1 MGLKN
6 LKPVTS
12 AMRGKVGLN
21 FEELSGIKPV
31 KSLCKGKSSISARD
45 SKGRISVRRRGG
57 GAKRKYRQIDFKRN
71 KANIEGTIKTIEYD
85 PNRSAFISLVN
96 YTDGDRRYILAIDGL
111 KVGTKIISGEEAKS
125 REGNCL
131 PLRKVNIG
139 SFVHN
144 IEIKRGKGGQVV
156 RSAGG
161 GAKVLGRDGDFV
173 SLQLPSGEV
182 KLFRGECYA
191 TIGVIS
197 NKDNRNI
204 KLGKAGASRYL
215 GRRPKVR
222 GVVMNPV
229 DHPMGGGEGKSSGGR
244 HPCSPT
250 GVIAKGFKTRKKK
263 KYSNRL
269 ILRRRNEKK

>member
-1 MGLKN
+1 MGLKK

-12 AMRGKVGLN
+12 AMRGKIGLS
-21 FEELSGIKPV
+21 FEELSGVKPV
-31 KSLCKGKSSISARD
+31 KSLCKGKPSISARD
-45 SKGRISVRRRGG
+45 SNGKISVRRRGG

-71 KANIEGTIKTIEYD
+71 KVNIEGTVKTIEYD

-111 KVGTKIISGEEAKS
+111 KIGSKIISGEEVKS

-131 PLRKVNIG
+131 PLRKANIG

-161 GAKVLGRDGDFV
+161 SAKVLGRDGDFV
-173 SLQLPSGEV
+173 SLQLPSGEM

-191 TIGVIS
+191 TVGVIS

-204 KLGKAGASRYL
+204 KLGKAGGSRYL

-250 GVIAKGFKTRKKK
+250 GVMAKGFKTRKKK